1 MNKLRKDD
9 ETNLL
14 LIGIFEYNF
23 KHSLCNIKQ
32 FKIIVAPL
40 LSNRFSLTKTHI
52 THYERENYDSIEEHC
67 ALEAVE
73 ASAAYG
79 MNEIGNATKPLQ
91 LYVFD
96 VTGSSAA
103 NLFAMVFGLEDQNK
117 QLTLDFLYETN
128 RIGARRIN
136 NPMSNDNMFAIT
148 IANNIHVS
156 SVEGVYRQ

>member
-1 MNKLRKDD
+1 M
-9 ETNLL
+9 
-14 LIGIFEYNF
+14 
-23 KHSLCNIKQ
+23 
-32 FKIIVAPL
+32 
-40 LSNRFSLTKTHI
+40 
-52 THYERENYDSIEEHC
+52 
-67 ALEAVE
+67 E
-73 ASAAYG
+73 ASAYG